1 MHLPNNAIYI
11 YTFLVDPSSCE
22 QDFSMTFLRP
32 FKCCRGSDPIPGQP
46 GKPKQ
51 NYQRRKLR
59 TNEIQGKGSF
69 MLMTNI
75 HGK

>member
-1 MHLPNNAIYI
+1 
-11 YTFLVDPSSCE
+11 
-22 QDFSMTFLRP
+22 MTFLRP